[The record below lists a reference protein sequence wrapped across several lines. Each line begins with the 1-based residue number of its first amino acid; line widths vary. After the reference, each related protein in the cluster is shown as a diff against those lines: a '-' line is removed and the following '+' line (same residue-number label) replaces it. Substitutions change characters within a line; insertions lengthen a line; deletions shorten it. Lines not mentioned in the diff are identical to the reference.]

1 MLVFKTVKWKNFL
14 STGNI
19 ETEIYLD
26 KYNTVLVSG
35 DNGAGKSTILDALTF
50 VLFGKSFR
58 GINIKGLVNSINE
71 KDCVVEVEFSSSK
84 NMYKIKRGLKPKVF
98 EIYKNGTLIPQNATV
113 RDYQQILEE
122 SILKM
127 SYKAFCQV
135 VILGS
140 SNYIPFMRLTNNDR
154 RKIVED
160 LLDINIFSVMSNMLK
175 GRMSENKDKLQLA
188 SSRLTVLVTKIDGHK
203 NMISRMEKKAN
214 ESTTA
219 CKDDL
224 EQTNKQIK
232 ELMSEVDKEQKT
244 VNELMETVKCESEV
258 STKLIK
264 AESLEKRLKSNIE
277 KISKK
282 IEFYDENN
290 HCPTCSQ
297 DITEGHKES
306 EILKNNE
313 KTEELVNAVSQI
325 GYTIVETEEL
335 LKDMNSTL
343 VDIKRIEDDISENN
357 SSISACNR
365 YIIKL
370 NNDIEEIAKDREELK
385 DERENLSKLETEFE
399 KFDKGKKSLIETR
412 SIMETSALLI
422 RDGGIKTKIIR
433 YYLPV
438 MNKLINQYLSSM
450 DFFCQFTLDEDFSE
464 SIKSRYRDDF
474 TYYNFSEGERLRIDL
489 SLLLVWREIARQKNS
504 VNCNLLIL
512 DEIFD
517 SSLDAVGTEEFL
529 KILDSFGSKANI
541 FVITHKADLLMDKFK
556 NHIHFEKKSNF
567 SRIIIAT

>member
-1 MLVFKTVKWKNFL
+1 MLIFKTVKWKNFL
-14 STGNI
+14 STGNV
-19 ETEIYLD
+19 ETEVYLD
-26 KYNTVLVSG
+26 KYNTILVSG

-58 GINIKGLVNSINE
+58 GINIKGLINSINE
-71 KDCVVEVEFSSSK
+71 KDCVVEVEFSNSK
-84 NMYKIKRGLKPKVF
+84 DTYRIKRGLKPKVF

-140 SNYIPFMRLTNNDR
+140 SNYIPFMKLKNNDR

-160 LLDINIFSVMSNMLK
+160 LLDINIFSIMSNMLK
-175 GRMSENKDKLQLA
+175 SKMSENKDKLQLA
-188 SSRLTVLVTKIDGHK
+188 TNRLTVLVTKIDGHK
-203 NMISRMEKKAN
+203 NLINRMEKKAN

-232 ELMSEVDKEQKT
+232 ELMSEVEKEQKT
-244 VNELMETVKCESEV
+244 VNKLMETVKYESDV

-264 AESLEKRLKSNIE
+264 AESLEKQLKLNID
-277 KISKK
+277 KINKK

-297 DITEGHKES
+297 DITEDHKKS
-306 EILKNNE
+306 EIFKNNE
-313 KTEELVNAVSQI
+313 KTEELVNAVNQI
-325 GYTIVETEEL
+325 GHTIVETEEL
-335 LKDMNSTL
+335 LKDINSTL
-343 VDIKRIEDDISENN
+343 VDIKRIEDNISKNN

-385 DERENLSKLETEFE
+385 DEKENLSKLETEFD
-399 KFDKGKKSLIETR
+399 KFDKNKKSLVETR

-433 YYLPV
+433 YYLPI
-438 MNKLINQYLSSM
+438 MNKLINQYLASM

-517 SSLDAVGTEEFL
+517 SSLDTVGTEEFL
-529 KILDSFGSKANI
+529 KILNSFGNKANV

-556 NHIHFEKKSNF
+556 NHIHFEKKNNF
-567 SRIIIAT
+567 SRIMVST

>member
-14 STGNI
+14 STGNV
-19 ETEIYLD
+19 ETEVYLD
-26 KYNTVLVSG
+26 RYNTVLVSG
-35 DNGAGKSTILDALTF
+35 DNGAGKSTVLDALTF

-84 NMYKIKRGLKPKVF
+84 DMYKIKRGLKPKVF

-175 GRMSENKDKLQLA
+175 ARMSENKDKLQLA
-188 SSRLTVLVTKIDGHK
+188 SNRLNVLVTKIEG
-203 NMISRMEKKAN
+203 NRELINRMEKKAK
-214 ESTTA
+214 ESTTS
-219 CKDDL
+219 CKEDL
-224 EQTNKQIK
+224 KTTNDQIK
-232 ELMSEVDKEQKT
+232 ELMEEVDKEQKL
-244 VNELMETVKCESEV
+244 VDSLMGTIECENEV

-264 AESLEKRLKSNIE
+264 AEGLEKQLKTNIK
-277 KISKK
+277 KINKK

-297 DITEGHKES
+297 DITNEHKENEVTKNTEKID
-306 EILKNNE
+306 EI
-313 KTEELVNAVSQI
+313 TNAIDKI
-325 GYTIVETEEL
+325 GDTIKETEEL
-335 LKDMNSTL
+335 LKKVNSTM
-343 VDIKRIEDDISENN
+343 VDIRRLEKTIYENN
-357 SSISACNR
+357 SSISAHNQ
-365 YIIKL
+365 YITKL
-370 NNDIEEIAKDREELK
+370 NDNIEEIARDREELD
-385 DERENLSKLETEFE
+385 DERENLEKLELEFK
-399 KFDKGKKSLIETR
+399 KFDKNKEDLVEIR

-529 KILDSFGSKANI
+529 KILDSFGSKANV

-556 NHIHFEKKSNF
+556 NHIHFEKKNNF

>member
-203 NMISRMEKKAN
+203 NMNIRKEKKAK